1 MLGFDFDVTLDMLY
15 LFQNPYRI
23 SRKFLQ
29 KRGETDIYQYGETP
43 ESTMHWI
50 CINAG
55 LYMDDHF
62 FELGAGRGKAAL
74 FVADFFGCD
83 VTAIEQIP
91 EFVRKAK
98 LVNKMF
104 SLGVHFRCEDYLES
118 DLSKATIIYLFGT
131 CLTEEQIKKLC
142 TKFLPKQKIISI
154 SYPLSDYDARYK
166 ITAKFPVEYPFGKTD
181 AYINVLVNSDRDK
194 GAL

>member
-1 MLGFDFDVTLDMLY
+1 MFGFDIALDMLY

-29 KRGETDIYQYGETP
+29 KKGMTDIHQYGETP
-43 ESTMHWI
+43 DSTIHSI

-55 LYMDDHF
+55 LSPDDHF

-74 FVADFFGCD
+74 FVRDFFGCD

-98 LVNKMF
+98 FIDKMF
-104 SLGVHFRCEDYLES
+104 SIGVNFRCEDYLES

-131 CLTEEQIKKLC
+131 CLTEEQIVKLC
-142 TKFLPKQKIISI
+142 HKFRPKQRIITI
-154 SYPLSDYDARYK
+154 SYPLSDYDNRYK
-166 ITAKFPVEYPFGKTD
+166 IKDKFSVHFPWGETD
-181 AYINVLVNSDRDK
+181 AYINILVNPDK
-194 GAL
+194 K